1 MKRFIISLISTFT
14 LLLAFS
20 CARME
25 ELANMKVYAD
35 DDPVTCDFTL
45 EVENP
50 LVETKATYMPSTLN
64 KITNVNVWIYRD
76 GTLLSDYSFYK
87 SDYASDPHLPMMFPS
102 ASASY
107 NVYLFANVGQK
118 TAPANEANIGTVSFS
133 VNDYSSFINNGFP
146 MANSVLNY
154 TPSGGQSISIKRLV
168 GVYYISLAQSSDKI
182 TWEVTG
188 GRVCNVPKVV
198 RPFGTLEGFEG
209 YASKIENA
217 SEKLSSGDL
226 LSSGDISSLNGGG
239 SVTLY
244 YLENCQGQLLP
255 GNTDYRLKK
264 LDAPE
269 FSGIKDFCTYLQL
282 DCSAVTPTATYSN
295 IHYNFYLGEDAT
307 TDFSVRR
314 STQHA
319 FSLQLSSDIISTEEE
334 WFIEPDDPIK
344 TGILCFADTRYTSS
358 TCPSGY
364 QSNTNEDEY
373 RRPYRKVSKIYAM
386 KGLKSLYYIYRSD
399 PQIRY
404 TITTNETSRANPRIS
419 LKAQEVDD
427 HFVALLIGSNVD
439 FSTATTYETVNGR
452 RAYYENAYPYTRNP
466 YESET
471 SNTKIY
477 ITSYDG
483 LLKDSLLVQCLDRKP
498 SLRFTYTN
506 NGWSSDVISGAFQY
520 KVSNPLGL
528 RIYTYFHAS
537 YVSTVTYYPNGT
549 YSSSSTSTRRVTGER
564 SWRYSAAKYGTV
576 SIQNFSIH
584 YTASGSST
592 YTSYTGGSG
601 SGKLSDLFTCGWD
614 LYGKNYTTGLAV
626 GSNWYNKHAEPKSL
640 AMQVQ
645 FQYDLPCPQRMFPD
659 IGLGWSERLPLN
671 VQNICPDLSL
681 GVGKTDGSASCV
693 NFGEDIG
700 VAITSGVKSGGT
712 STTTYN
718 MMEVNRDNY
727 PTGISNMKD
736 FTMSLYNSMVDDDT
750 EAWGPNKAYAYQTSS
765 STSPSLLT
773 GTAFTELRMTT
784 RTDYAPSGH
793 YAWDEWMLDLGFT
806 NDGSSNY
813 SGNIAVNLFGSTVVD

>member
-76 GTLLSDYSFYK
+76 GALLSDYSFYK

-168 GVYYISLAQSSDKI
+168 GVYNISLAQSSDKI
-182 TWEVTG
+182 TWTVTG
-188 GRVCNVPKVV
+188 GRLKNVPMTV
-198 RPFGTLEGFEG
+198 RPFGTLDGFDG
-209 YASKIENA
+209 YASKIQSAGERQ
-217 SEKLSSGDL
+217 ETGDFLSSSDITALNSG
-226 LSSGDISSLNGGG
+226 SSVSL
-239 SVTLY
+239 Y
-244 YLENCQGQLLP
+244 FLENCQGQLLP
-255 GNTDYRLKK
+255 SNTDYRLKK
-264 LDAPE
+264 LESTHPAY
-269 FSGIKDFCTYLQL
+269 SYCTFLQL

-373 RRPYRKVSKIYAM
+373 RRPYRKVSKIYTM

-404 TITTNETSRANPRIS
+404 TITTDETSRVNPRIS

-439 FSTATTYETVNGR
+439 FSTATIHETVNGR
-452 RAYYENAYPYTRNP
+452 EAYYENAYPYTRNP

-498 SLRFTYTN
+498 SLKFSYTN
-506 NGWSSDVISGAFQY
+506 NGWSNDIINGTFQF
-520 KVSNPLGL
+520 KMSNPMGL
-528 RIYTYFHAS
+528 AVNTHFFARYY
-537 YVSTVTYYPNGT
+537 STVTYYPSGT
-549 YSSSSTSTRRVTGER
+549 YSSSSTATRQVDATRGWVASSG
-564 SWRYSAAKYGTV
+564 KYGTV
-576 SIQNFSIH
+576 TVQGFDIN
-584 YTASGSST
+584 YYASGSST
-592 YTSYTGGSG
+592 SYDFSGGSG
-601 SGKLSDLFTCGWD
+601 AGKLSDVFTCGWG

-640 AMQVQ
+640 EMRVVIR
-645 FQYDLPCPQRMFPD
+645 YDLPCPQRVFPD
-659 IGLGWSERLPLN
+659 LTVEGDGKLPIN
-671 VQNICPDLSL
+671 VQNVCPDLSL
-681 GVGKTDGSASCV
+681 GVGMTNGSASCV

-718 MMEVNRDNY
+718 LIEVNRDNY
-727 PTGISNMKD
+727 PSSLSNMKD
-736 FTMSLYNSMVDDDT
+736 FTMYIYNWKSGVT
-750 EAWGPNKAYAYQTSS
+750 GYTQSWGPNKAYAYQTSS
-765 STSPSLLT
+765 SSSPTLLT
-773 GTAFTELRMTT
+773 GTAFPELQMRTY
-784 RTDYAPSGH
+784 TDYAPDGH
-793 YAWDEWMLDLGFT
+793 YEWDRWMLDLGFT
-806 NDGSSNY
+806 NDGSGNY

>member
-1 MKRFIISLISTFT
+1 MKNPFPLI
-14 LLLAFS
+14 LAPLAAAAMLS
-20 CARME
+20 CAREPLCMAPPEGDGVRVRIELCCEPLPTE
-25 ELANMKVYAD
+25 ESGGGTRSTH
-35 DDPVTCDFTL
+35 P
-45 EVENP
+45 
-50 LVETKATYMPSTLN
+50 ATALTSVSNINYYLFH
-64 KITNVNVWIYRD
+64 D
-76 GTLLSDYSFYK
+76 GTLARQEYFPDADDFTVI
-87 SDYASDPHLPMMFPS
+87 LPS
-102 ASASY
+102 GTQTY
-107 NVYLFANVGQK
+107 NLYLLANVGRVTIPSG
-118 TAPANEANIGTVSFS
+118 TAEADMGEAVCVDYQTRENYFS
-133 VNDYSSFINNGFP
+133 TIAADGFP
-146 MANSVLNY
+146 MSRVL
-154 TPSGGQSISIKRLV
+154 TGFGASSGGRYSLKRLV
-168 GVYYISLAQSSDKI
+168 HTLYVTADTDALQVTSMTFTGVRIRQAP
-182 TWEVTG
+182 
-188 GRVCNVPKVV
+188 RNVF
-198 RPFGTLEGFEG
+198 PF
-209 YASKIENA
+209 AA
-217 SEKLSSGDL
+217 
-226 LSSGDISSLNGGG
+226 GG
-239 SVTLY
+239 SKATATIDGDAANLSAADLDRLNAGQTVTLY
-244 YLENCQGQLLP
+244 LLENMRGDLIP
-255 GNTDYRLKK
+255 GNSSWRNKV
-264 LDAPE
+264 P
-269 FSGIKDFCTYLQL
+269 
-282 DCSAVTPTATYSN
+282 SAIASQTERALASYIEMSATVVTPTATYEN
-295 IHYNFYLGEDAT
+295 NVYRAYLGRDAANF
-307 TDFSVRR
+307 DCER
-314 STQHA
+314 STY
-319 FSLQLSSDIISTEEE
+319 FMLRNNFTSDMVVGDD
-334 WFIEPDDPIK
+334 WRLVADDPTI
-344 TGILCFADTRYTSS
+344 TGTLCFADTRYTSA
-358 TCPSGY
+358 TAPSGY
-364 QSNTNEDEY
+364 QTNTVENEY
-373 RRPYRKVSKIYAM
+373 RRPFRTVSKIYAM

-399 PQIRY
+399 PRISY

-506 NGWSSDVISGAFQY
+506 NGWSSDVISGTFQY

-528 RIYTYFHAS
+528 RIYTYFYAS
-537 YVSTVTYYPNGT
+537 YVSTVTYYPKGT

-576 SIQNFSIH
+576 SIQDFSIH

-718 MMEVNRDNY
+718 MMEANRNNY

-736 FTMSLYNSMVDDDT
+736 FTMSLYNSMPSVNDYT

-806 NDGSSNY
+806 NDGSGNY